1 MIEMNDADALS
12 REMQTAQ
19 IARVAQRGSM
29 ILKIVS
35 GVLAASAIVASWISA
50 TTDQNVFYGSPKVD
64 FPLKWKVQSFLSSAI
79 VGVAWAALILAA
91 AFALEIVALRAARLP
106 HPAAELSEFTATTPE
121 PAAAPSNFAARPAQA
136 AAVPAAPPPMKIAND
151 EIWRR

>member
-1 MIEMNDADALS
+1 MIEMNEADALS
-12 REMQTAQ
+12 RELQTAQ
-19 IARVAQRGSM
+19 IARVAQRGAK
-29 ILKIVS
+29 ILKVVS
-35 GVLAASAIVASWISA
+35 AVLAASAIVASWISA

-121 PAAAPSNFAARPAQA
+121 PVAAPTNFAARPAQA
-136 AAVPAAPPPMKIAND
+136 PAAPPPMKIAND